1 MVYMNKNYITS
12 EKTIQHICKKMTP
25 PLGNYNKNKFKNYQ
39 LFIIIFFKL
48 LIVLNL
54 DLIIYI

>member
-25 PLGNYNKNKFKNYQ
+25 PLGNYKK
-39 LFIIIFFKL
+39 IIFL
-48 LIVLNL
+48 
-54 DLIIYI
+54 